1 MNYINNYNKLRRLN
15 GSGVTGSGSGKT
27 RIYHEREEFSNFRE
41 FKRKLSAR
49 KFFGASSALRF
60 GIQINARV
68 EKHVLDA
75 TDDKYGSAVTAGRSV
90 ERSES
95 H

>member
-1 MNYINNYNKLRRLN
+1 MNYINNYDKLCRKWVRSHRFRVWRNENL
-15 GSGVTGSGSGKT
+15 
-27 RIYHEREEFSNFRE
+27 HEREEFSNFGE

-49 KFFGASSALRF
+49 KFFGTSSALRF
-60 GIQINARV
+60 GIQINGRV
-68 EKHVLDA
+68 EKHVLDT
-75 TDDKYGSAVTAGRSV
+75 TDDKYGSAVTEGGSV

>member
-1 MNYINNYNKLRRLN
+1 MNYINNYNKLRRKWVR
-15 GSGVTGSGSGKT
+15 SY
-27 RIYHEREEFSNFRE
+27 RIRVWRNENLHEREEFSSFRE

-60 GIQINARV
+60 GIQINVRV

-75 TDDKYGSAVTAGRSV
+75 TDDKYGSVVTAGGSV